1 MENVTER
8 VFDTELPLLA
18 PSTAP
23 LALKYTETAPVVPG
37 VMSRVYAVPLPK
49 RLCADPFVI
58 VKSAR
63 ATPVTLSENVIVTGI
78 G

>member
-1 MENVTER
+1 MLVREVTPVTRGAEVENVTER

-37 VMSRVYAVPLPK
+37 VMSTAYVVPLPE
-49 RLCADPFVI
+49 RL
-58 VKSAR
+58 
-63 ATPVTLSENVIVTGI
+63 
-78 G
+78 